1 MGVKPPILLLAPI
14 DPCMSGNGLAMR
26 VASFA
31 EAASTAWDVT
41 VAVVPVAGRLP
52 FCPLP
57 VAVPVVT
64 VASPEREVVARR
76 FAAMLADPLWREL
89 LADSQ
94 PMPSA
99 ARAASVARAGDVL
112 SASGAGPG
120 TPVLAIRSYLAPLA
134 MAVAGHLASPWT
146 ALDLDDDD
154 ESLASA
160 QGDDTTAAA
169 YRRLVATF
177 APRFSAVSL
186 ASPFDAL
193 DVGRRHGLHTHVVPN
208 AVAVPAEPSP
218 RDPSS
223 GVVLFVANLGYR
235 PNAEAAVELVDRV
248 LPALET
254 RADRPVRIVLVG
266 AYDHDGPIGALASHR
281 AVTLAGFVDDVS
293 DYYARAAVVVA
304 PLSTGSGT
312 RIKLIEAFAR
322 QVPVVTTPL
331 GVAGLAVRHG
341 EHVLIGETPEEL
353 AVAAADL
360 LASPALAQSL
370 TTAALQFVRRH
381 HAAPVVAERVREFL
395 ATASS
400 HGALS

>member
-1 MGVKPPILLLAPI
+1 VNPPLLLLAPLE
-14 DPCMSGNGLAMR
+14 PCLSGNGLAMR

-31 EAASTAWDVT
+31 EAACTAWDVT

-64 VASPEREVVARR
+64 VVPSERRAVARR
-76 FAAMLADPLWREL
+76 FASLLADPVWRGL

-94 PMPSA
+94 PMPPP
-99 ARAASVARAGDVL
+99 ARAASAALAADVL
-112 SASGAGPG
+112 SAGGAAPG

-134 MAVAGHLASPWT
+134 LAVAQHLASPWT

-160 QGDDTTAAA
+160 QGDDATSAA

-177 APRFSAVSL
+177 APRFSGVSL
-186 ASPFDAL
+186 ASPSDAL
-193 DVGRRHGLHTHVVPN
+193 DVGRRHGLRTHVVPN
-208 AVAVPAEPSP
+208 AVALPAETPP
-218 RDPSS
+218 RDPNS
-223 GVVLFVANLGYR
+223 GVVLFVANLGYG
-235 PNAEAAVELVDRV
+235 PNAEAAVVLVERV

-254 RADRPVRIVLVG
+254 QTDRPVRIVLVG
-266 AYDHDGPIGALASHR
+266 AYDPDGPVGALASHR
-281 AVTLAGFVDDVS
+281 AVTLAGFVDDVTDS
-293 DYYARAAVVVA
+293 YARAAVVVA
-304 PLSTGSGT
+304 PISTGSGT

-322 QVPVVTTPL
+322 GVPVVTTPL
-331 GVAGLAVRHG
+331 GVEGLAVHHG
-341 EHVLIGETPEEL
+341 EHVLIGETPKEL
-353 AVAAADL
+353 AAAAANV
-360 LASPALAQSL
+360 LASPVLAQSL

-400 HGALS
+400 QGALKR